1 MLQQEIWLLT
11 SIKLPFQVEF
21 PRLHEKIE
29 FSQYPPFEIG
39 VGHASLLPGDVLNLT
54 GSHNSHVFLPPS
66 IKPSLLEGSGRLV
79 TYTKC
84 LLMVNRKES
93 GLSSEHAPNFWLVH
107 SLGSNSSS
115 NYCKAVVE

>member
-11 SIKLPFQVEF
+11 SIKFPFQVEF

-29 FSQYPPFEIG
+29 FSQYPLFEIG

-66 IKPSLLEGSGRLV
+66 IKPQSFGREWEACDIYKV
-79 TYTKC
+79 FAD
-84 LLMVNRKES
+84 
-93 GLSSEHAPNFWLVH
+93 G
-107 SLGSNSSS
+107 
-115 NYCKAVVE
+115 